1 MIGNNRK
8 EHNDLRKGR
17 IGGFKVLVPLLR
29 SHSTVLNPYNQ

>member
-8 EHNDLRKGR
+8 EHNDLRIGR
-17 IGGFKVLVPLLR
+17 IGGFKVLVSLLR